1 VDLFRGWIVQARTK
15 NTLSGANPLA
25 RLFCFLLALLV
36 VAGALLTSTP
46 FTERVIRPAYL
57 GVMLGFFLTMGL
69 VEPDLRSQG
78 WRFLVIGA
86 SLLFGGSLGGVLVGQ
101 GYVPWIPFPQAWG
114 IAWSLEHGVGFLLG
128 FSVLSFGFVLWIPEI
143 VRSRRVLKEGLSA
156 VQRDREKT
164 AEMLRRSMR
173 ALERAHDELIQ
184 AEKIAALGELAAGVA
199 HDLRN
204 PLAII
209 RSAAQACRDQNGL
222 PDTVKDSLGVIQRSV
237 DKADRTIRALLELGK
252 PSEFEPLPV
261 DPKTLLEETASLVG
275 VEARNKDI
283 RIRTSPA
290 GDAVLQ
296 GDRGLLSQALINLA
310 LNAVQASPPGGE
322 VLLGARLFRL
332 GGKERVLL
340 YVEDDGPGL
349 SPETRKRAL
358 DPFYTTREKG
368 TGLGLTVTQ
377 RVAARHG
384 GKLALRPRSRG
395 GTRALL
401 LLPVEAPVPVEAAP

>member
-1 VDLFRGWIVQARTK
+1 MQARTP
-15 NTLSGANPLA
+15 SPQPGSNPMA
-25 RLFCFLLALLV
+25 RLFCFLLAVLV

-57 GVMLGFFLTMGL
+57 GVMLGFFLAMGW

-86 SLLFGGSLGGVLVGQ
+86 SLLFAGSLGGVLVGR
-101 GYVPWIPFPQAWG
+101 GYIPWIPFPQAWG

-128 FSVLSFGFVLWIPEI
+128 FSVLSFGIVLWIPEI

-156 VQRDREKT
+156 VRKDQERT

-184 AEKIAALGELAAGVA
+184 AEKIAALGELAAGIA
-199 HDLRN
+199 HDLKN

-209 RSAAQACRDQNGL
+209 RSAAQSALEESRVCPSVGRSMEVVL
-222 PDTVKDSLGVIQRSV
+222 RSV

-252 PSEFEPLPV
+252 PSQFEPVPLEAR
-261 DPKTLLEETASLVG
+261 TLLEETASLVA
-275 VEARNKDI
+275 VEARQKGI
-283 RIRTSPA
+283 RLQ
-290 GDAVLQ
+290 VLPCPGVTFK
-296 GDRGLLSQALINLA
+296 GDRSLLSQALINLA
-310 LNAVQASPPGGE
+310 LNAVQAAPASGL
-322 VLLGARLFRL
+322 VRLGARYFRL
-332 GGKERVLL
+332 RDSEMVALF
-340 YVEDDGPGL
+340 VEDDGPGI

-358 DPFYTTREKG
+358 DPFFTTREKG

-384 GKLALRPRSRG
+384 GKLALCPRSGG
-395 GTRALL
+395 GTRAIL
-401 LLPVEAPVPVEAAP
+401 LLPQEAPLPVESIR